1 MSPRGAKCKRIKN
14 TGKEFVKK
22 WISSHQNY
30 WKMFSL
36 RIHRT
41 VFNASPATVNRGC
54 SRWNHFICFSDIK
67 HVFTAPRENNKC
79 QHLMSSVMRL
89 WPQQTVW
96 TPCPLCRHSV
106 EVETHFWHSIPD
118 FDLKVASIIV
128 QTAFP
133 AQGYGKGEKN
143 KQLLPGTRWNTNRT
157 GEIRTNTKSGRRI

>member
-1 MSPRGAKCKRIKN
+1 
-14 TGKEFVKK
+14 
-22 WISSHQNY
+22 
-30 WKMFSL
+30 MFSL

-133 AQGYGKGEKN
+133 AQGYGKGKKNNQVLVETQIERARSEQTPRAVGGSKRKRVFTLFVRELEK
-143 KQLLPGTRWNTNRT
+143 W
-157 GEIRTNTKSGRRI
+157 

>member
-1 MSPRGAKCKRIKN
+1 
-14 TGKEFVKK
+14 
-22 WISSHQNY
+22 
-30 WKMFSL
+30 MFSL

-133 AQGYGKGEKN
+133 AQGYGKGKKNNQVLVETQIERARSEQTPRAVGGSKKKRVSTLFVRELEK
-143 KQLLPGTRWNTNRT
+143 W
-157 GEIRTNTKSGRRI
+157 

>member
-1 MSPRGAKCKRIKN
+1 
-14 TGKEFVKK
+14 
-22 WISSHQNY
+22 
-30 WKMFSL
+30 MFSL

-133 AQGYGKGEKN
+133 AQGYGKGKKN
-143 KQLLPGTRWNTNRT
+143 NQVLVETQIERARSEQTPRAVGGSKRKRVFTLFVRELQKW
-157 GEIRTNTKSGRRI
+157 